1 MALYTKPGG
10 VDNWIGSSDCV
21 CVACLERY
29 RCEYPGGSSEKCRDY
44 LKTFLTFLVNE
55 WRIESLLTVVEC

>member
-10 VDNWIGSSDCV
+10 MDNWIGSSDCV

-29 RCEYPGGSSEKCRDY
+29 GCEYPGGSLEKCQDY
-44 LKTFLTFLVNE
+44 LLGE
-55 WRIESLLTVVEC
+55 WMENRITVVEC